1 MNGER
6 VLRTRAIFG
15 LFEDPDSRDPARSM
29 RRRAHELLDL
39 PDGSIALV
47 NGPSGSG
54 KSSLLRAIV
63 DACAKR
69 ELRTER
75 ARPMRSAR
83 APVELVGRDLH
94 DALGTLAQSGLAD
107 ARLIVRPARTLS
119 DGESWR
125 LGLARAMSRVVRSKH
140 ETVVIADEFCSLLD
154 RVTAAGVCRSLRR
167 WIDRVGRG
175 RFVLATAH
183 DDVRCWLSPDVLVEL
198 SLGEVLP

>member
-1 MNGER
+1 MNAER
-6 VLRTRAIFG
+6 VLRTRAMFG
-15 LFEDPDSRDPARSM
+15 LFDDPSTRDPAHAM
-29 RRRAHELLDL
+29 RRRAHELLDM

-47 NGPSGSG
+47 TGASGSG

-63 DACAKR
+63 GACAKR
-69 ELRTER
+69 EVRVVR
-75 ARPMRSAR
+75 AGPVRSSR
-83 APVELVGRDLH
+83 APVELVGRDLN

-125 LGLARAMSRVVRSKH
+125 LGLARAMSRVVRSKR

-167 WIDRVGRG
+167 WVDRVGRG
-175 RFVLATAH
+175 RFILATAH
-183 DDVRCWLSPDVLVEL
+183 DDVKRWLSPDVLVRF
-198 SLGEVLP
+198 SLGEVSS